1 MTPRREHSV
10 HPAVRVLRGCEAISE
25 WSGRVVSWLT
35 LLMVLVTFT
44 IVVLRYGFNLGWIA
58 MQESVTY
65 LHAMVFMIGAAYTL
79 KHDGHVR
86 VDIFYRDMSERRR
99 AWVDLLGA
107 LFLLLPVC
115 IFIGWTCWDY
125 VLESWSLHES
135 SPDAGGLPWVYI
147 LKTNMLIMCALF
159 IIQGIAQALYALAT
173 LAGWHPP
180 PEPDTGLETE
190 L

>member
-1 MTPRREHSV
+1 MSTGARPPR
-10 HPAVRVLRGCEAISE
+10 HPVVRVISWCELVSE
-25 WSGRVVSWLT
+25 WTGRVVSWLT
-35 LLMVLVTFT
+35 LLMVLVTFA
-44 IVVLRYGFNLGWIA
+44 IVVLRYGFNLGWIG

-86 VDIFYRDMSERRR
+86 VDIFYRDMSERKR
-99 AWVDLLGA
+99 AWVDMLGA
-107 LFLLLPVC
+107 IFLLLPVC
-115 IFIGWTCWDY
+115 IFIAWTSWDY
-125 VLESWSLHES
+125 VAESWRLRES

-147 LKTNMLIMCALF
+147 LKTNILIMCALF
-159 IIQGIAQALYALAT
+159 IVQGIAQALHGLAT

-180 PEPDTGLETE
+180 PEVDAGLEQE